1 MREGSPGCGGS
12 ESQSKGEAAMSAI
25 IRGRRATKR
34 AGFSLIEVLIVVI
47 IIGILAAIAIPVYAA
62 QRGKAKDATL
72 KATRH
77 ALSIETL
84 TCLGN
89 SALSR
94 TYRASAG
101 APTSSAYK
109 TAATLNVSSALE
121 SVLENGVESSNG
133 DGLKNPYSSKRT
145 ILNLAS
151 ASLSTANAN
160 PAVLI
165 TKASGCRYASFQKQ
179 SSSIR
184 AKLAGT
190 TVVCW
195 NTLSSVNAI
204 QIYHVDQNGVKSPT
218 LEQITLA
225 Q

>member
-1 MREGSPGCGGS
+1 MNGSTREPHVTR
-12 ESQSKGEAAMSAI
+12 E
-25 IRGRRATKR
+25 

-62 QRGKAKDATL
+62 QRSKAKDAAL

-77 ALSIETL
+77 ALTIETM

-89 SALSR
+89 AALNR
-94 TYRASAG
+94 TYTASAG

-109 TAATLNVSSALE
+109 TAATRNVSSALE
-121 SVLENGVESSNG
+121 SALENGVENTNS
-133 DGLKNPYSSKRT
+133 DGIINPYSRRRT
-145 ILNLAS
+145 VLNLTS
-151 ASLSTANAN
+151 ASLSTSNAN

-165 TKASGCRYASFQKQ
+165 TNASGCRYASFQTQ
-179 SSSIR
+179 SSTIR
-184 AKLAGT
+184 TRLAGT

>member
-1 MREGSPGCGGS
+1 
-12 ESQSKGEAAMSAI
+12 MSAI
-25 IRGRRATKR
+25 IQERRATR
-34 AGFSLIEVLIVVI
+34 PAGFSLIELLIVVV

-62 QRGKAKDATL
+62 QRGKAKDAAL

-77 ALSIETL
+77 VVSVEAM

-101 APTSSAYK
+101 SPTSAAYK
-109 TAATLNVSSALE
+109 TAATLYVSSALE
-121 SVLENGVESSNG
+121 SALENGVESSNG
-133 DGLKNPYSSKRT
+133 DGLKNPCSGKRT
-145 ILNLAS
+145 VLNLAS
-151 ASLSTANAN
+151 ASLSVANAN
-160 PAVLI
+160 PAVFI
-165 TKASGCRYASFQKQ
+165 TNASGCRYASFQTQ
-179 SSSIR
+179 SATVR
-184 AKLAGT
+184 TRLAGT

-204 QIYHVDQNGVKSPT
+204 QIYHVNQNGVKSPT
-218 LEQITLA
+218 LEQITLT